1 MSNGEKEPWEEE
13 MERAEEIVKYRVQ
26 IPDRIQGN
34 LPRITYIGTIC
45 VCTSIAFSLS
55 LPSILSSKPLFTP
68 KRPILQIED
77 ETHAP
82 IGFGSVSSW
91 EAGVSFTKSFSRMA
105 DIPKAMVIP
114 MAMISSN
121 TSMHR

>member
-55 LPSILSSKPLFTP
+55 LPSIPSFKQKTKLTRPL
-68 KRPILQIED
+68 
-77 ETHAP
+77 
-82 IGFGSVSSW
+82 VSAQYLPGRL
-91 EAGVSFTKSFSRMA
+91 E
-105 DIPKAMVIP
+105 
-114 MAMISSN
+114 
-121 TSMHR
+121 